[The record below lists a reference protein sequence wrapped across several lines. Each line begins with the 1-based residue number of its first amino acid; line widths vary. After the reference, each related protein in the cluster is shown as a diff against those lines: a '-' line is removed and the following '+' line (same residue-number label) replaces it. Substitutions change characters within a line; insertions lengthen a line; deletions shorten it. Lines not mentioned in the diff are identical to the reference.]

1 MYDKTYRWLDQP
13 WWGRG
18 KQLTLTDIKTYHKT
32 IVIKCDKDKRQRS
45 MKKNAAQRQTL
56 VFISK

>member
-1 MYDKTYRWLDQP
+1 MYDKTYRQLGQP

-45 MKKNAAQRQTL
+45 MKKNAAQRQRH
-56 VFISK
+56 

>member
-1 MYDKTYRWLDQP
+1 MYKIYRWLGQP
-13 WWGRG
+13 RGGRG
-18 KQLTLTDIKTYHKT
+18 KQLTVPDIKTYHKT

-56 VFISK
+56 VFIRK